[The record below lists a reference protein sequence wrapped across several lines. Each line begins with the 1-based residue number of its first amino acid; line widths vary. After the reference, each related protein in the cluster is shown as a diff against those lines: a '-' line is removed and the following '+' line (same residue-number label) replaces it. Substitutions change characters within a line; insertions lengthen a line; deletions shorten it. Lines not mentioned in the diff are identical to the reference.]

1 MTKQEAHKWL
11 NERADNYL
19 EQSREASNKIFETSV
34 DTTTQRVIAKLSAIE
49 DLLADLIDKHF

>member
-11 NERADNYL
+11 NERADDYL
-19 EQSREASNKIFETSV
+19 QQSREASSKIFETQIDS
-34 DTTTQRVIAKLSAIE
+34 TTQRVIAKLSAIE